1 MPSVSRW
8 SLVLSV
14 PRLVVYVFVG
24 ILLLSWV
31 MVGFGG
37 YWGISLYQAC
47 LQLKEENAQL
57 TRKEMELDALRLTM
71 KRIQR
76 DEKIVHD
83 ALSQERKR
91 MMEGGLGQGGM
102 PATAPSHMV
111 SKDVLASGSIVP
123 PVQSE
128 HASILDQARG
138 LQENLEEL
146 LEIIRERRELLNSTP
161 SILPL
166 DAQSYRITSRFGWRR
181 SPFTGLKEFHDGLD
195 IGAPLGT
202 PIVAPGKGRV
212 SKVGYHRHL
221 GRYLQIDHGRRCI
234 TTYAHLS
241 GFNATLGQKVKRGE
255 VIAYM
260 GNSGR
265 STGSHLHYEIEIKG
279 KPVNPNHY
287 IHNPSVQY

>member
-1 MPSVSRW
+1 MPSVSSRP
-8 SLVLSV
+8 LVFSV
-14 PRLVVYVFVG
+14 PRLVIYVFVG
-24 ILLLSWV
+24 ILLVSWA

-37 YWGISLYQAC
+37 YWGISLYQAY
-47 LQLKEENAQL
+47 LQLKEENGQL
-57 TRKEMELDALRLTM
+57 TQREMELEALRLTM

-76 DEKIVHD
+76 NEKIVHD
-83 ALSQERKR
+83 ALIQERKL

-102 PATAPSHMV
+102 PATKPSRMM
-111 SKDVLASGSIVP
+111 SEDVPASGSMVP
-123 PVQSE
+123 PAQYE

-146 LEIIRERRELLNSTP
+146 LEIIRERRESLNSTP

-166 DAQSYRITSRFGWRR
+166 KAQSYRITSRFGWRR

-202 PIVAPGKGRV
+202 PIVAPGEGRV
-212 SKVGYHRHL
+212 RKVGHDRHL

-241 GFNATLGQKVKRGE
+241 GFNVTLGQKVKRGE

-265 STGSHLHYEIEIKG
+265 STGSHLHYEVEIKG

-287 IHNPSVQY
+287 ILNPSVKY

>member
-14 PRLVVYVFVG
+14 PRLVIYVFVG
-24 ILLLSWV
+24 ILLLSWA

-37 YWGISLYQAC
+37 YWGISLYQAY

-57 TRKEMELDALRLTM
+57 TQKEMELDALRLTM

-76 DEKIVHD
+76 NEEIVHD

-91 MMEGGLGQGGM
+91 MMESGLGQGGM

-111 SKDVLASGSIVP
+111 SKDVLASGSMVP
-123 PVQSE
+123 PAQSE

-138 LQENLEEL
+138 LQENMEEL

-195 IGAPLGT
+195 SVGLARMIHKSCVVGAQDAFPRFLADVRKVHHPL
-202 PIVAPGKGRV
+202 PNKARQIPKIVHGELDVEPGIERPDRRSSRDGL
-212 SKVGYHRHL
+212 VG
-221 GRYLQIDHGRRCI
+221 
-234 TTYAHLS
+234 
-241 GFNATLGQKVKRGE
+241 KR
-255 VIAYM
+255 
-260 GNSGR
+260 
-265 STGSHLHYEIEIKG
+265 T
-279 KPVNPNHY
+279 KPVDLARRKLGPNCEH
-287 IHNPSVQY
+287 

>member
-14 PRLVVYVFVG
+14 PRLVTYVFVG
-24 ILLLSWV
+24 ILLLSWA

-37 YWGISLYQAC
+37 YWGISLYQAY
-47 LQLKEENAQL
+47 LQLKEENVQL
-57 TRKEMELDALRLTM
+57 TQKEMELDALRLTM

-76 DEKIVHD
+76 NEKIVHD

-91 MMEGGLGQGGM
+91 MMEGDLGQGGM

-123 PVQSE
+123 PAQSE

-146 LEIIRERRELLNSTP
+146 LEIIRERRELLNSMP

-181 SPFTGLKEFHDGLD
+181 SPFSGLREFHDGLD

-202 PIVAPGKGRV
+202 PIVAPGEGRV
-212 SKVGYHRHL
+212 RKVGHDRHL

-241 GFNATLGQKVKRGE
+241 GFNVRLAQKVKRGE

-265 STGSHLHYEIEIKG
+265 STGSHLHYEVEIKG
-279 KPVNPNHY
+279 KSVNPDHY
-287 IHNPSVQY
+287 INNPSVQY